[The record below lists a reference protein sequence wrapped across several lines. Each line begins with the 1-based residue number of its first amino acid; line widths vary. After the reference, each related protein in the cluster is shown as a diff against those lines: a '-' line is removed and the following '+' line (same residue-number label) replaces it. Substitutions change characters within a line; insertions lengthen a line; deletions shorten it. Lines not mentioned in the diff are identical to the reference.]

1 MSKNILIITGSPRPN
16 KNTTQ
21 FANAYAEGATR
32 KGHNVTTFN
41 TSKKKV
47 NPCIACDK
55 CWSKGTAC
63 VFNNDSFNE
72 LSEQIE
78 VADIIVFATPLYWY
92 TFSAQIKS
100 AIDKLY
106 SFTGPNC
113 TKKINNKESVLLSCG
128 EDTDDTI
135 FDGLISTFKSINV
148 LLGWTVRDISTVK
161 DIENVDKS
169 KILENAQA
177 LGYSI

>member
-21 FANAYAEGATR
+21 LSNAYAEGAT
-32 KGHNVTTFN
+32 KQGHNVTIFN
-41 TSKKKV
+41 TAKKMV
-47 NPCIACDK
+47 NPCIACDM

-78 VADIIVFATPLYWY
+78 AADIIVFATPLYWY
-92 TFSAQIKS
+92 TFSVQIKS

-106 SFTGPNC
+106 SFTKPNC

-128 EDTDDTI
+128 KDSDDI
-135 FDGLISTFKSINV
+135 CFDGLISTFKSTNV
-148 LLGWTVRDISTVK
+148 FLGWTVRNILTVNDI
-161 DIENVDKS
+161 DNVDKN